1 MRRTSVSPTPAS
13 QADAKRYETY
23 LRANWQPGR
32 KSARELRAEA
42 DKALAASTDPRA
54 ASRAYAQAVVA
65 DANDADAWLGLARSL
80 LAIKAEQSSE
90 RYDLPVNASGAA
102 LIAYERGQNPVF
114 KASALWVLHEALKRR
129 SYWRPAIDALQRQPD
144 AGRHGRGAQGAGGP
158 GRRARLPHPRI
169 QGRRRFADAAPV
181 HPVLR
186 AAGGGRRPTGRS
198 ISRSTARTRR
208 R

>member
-1 MRRTSVSPTPAS
+1 MSIALRVLFGLALLLSPRASPMRRTSVSPIPAS

-80 LAIKAEQSSE
+80 LAIKAEQGSE

-102 LIAYERGQNPVF
+102 LIAYERGAEP
-114 KASALWVLHEALKRR
+114 RR
-129 SYWRPAIDALQRQPD
+129 SRPPRC
-144 AGRHGRGAQGAGGP
+144 GCCTRH
-158 GRRARLPHPRI
+158 
-169 QGRRRFADAAPV
+169 
-181 HPVLR
+181 
-186 AAGGGRRPTGRS
+186 
-198 ISRSTARTRR
+198 
-208 R
+208 